1 MAQVMSLSPTQVVT
15 ETLLEVSRCVHDLHL
30 LDVVFQLLSGVLL
43 CEKMSSS
50 IGPVSSSSSSSS
62 KKPGRMSHS
71 SSGTSGNRGKCIVL
85 MDIFNI
91 VCLSWTFTNNFKP
104 HLLALHQETLVDLY
118 HWWSCMES
126 QVHHSTLIVQE
137 PQKEKQ
143 CVCCEK
149 LQVLE
154 RYHIVTICSSG
165 SRVRSHGMLVTKKF
179 LLVDCLVWKWRGHQC
194 WTHDQTHWHCV
205 STLVELFLNNQDEQK
220 AFCAS
225 ILAKCCNAKIDEGSC
240 RACMAPSCAWS
251 SSDMSEATPR
261 GARPST
267 HWDGE
272 KPPTR
277 AESFFTLSTCV
288 MHDSTCSLVQ
298 APTSVHTRLKRA
310 FNKPPCLST
319 RPNDSGLSRGTW
331 CTWMLCSST
340 YCCKTPR
347 LCKPRSHM
355 IATGCPAQLN
365 QRLISASK
373 QDREEAWP
381 APTFTTSACWKQVP
395 MQTMLRTWYFCPVT
409 SVNSSTSIP
418 KVWLNV

>member
-1 MAQVMSLSPTQVVT
+1 MILYGITGSPFNTDWARASEGEAMRMLWEATSTGTLPHSNHMFFWFSCPITRHVGDQDVPPRWLSRLKVT
-15 ETLLEVSRCVHDLHL
+15 RSPMLNSRSNTLALRVNARWTLLEQSR
-30 LDVVFQLLSGVLL
+30 
-43 CEKMSSS
+43 
-50 IGPVSSSSSSSS
+50 
-62 KKPGRMSHS
+62 
-71 SSGTSGNRGKCIVL
+71 
-85 MDIFNI
+85 
-91 VCLSWTFTNNFKP
+91 WT
-104 HLLALHQETLVDLY
+104 
-118 HWWSCMES
+118 
-126 QVHHSTLIVQE
+126 
-137 PQKEKQ
+137 
-143 CVCCEK
+143 
-149 LQVLE
+149 
-154 RYHIVTICSSG
+154 
-165 SRVRSHGMLVTKKF
+165 
-179 LLVDCLVWKWRGHQC
+179 
-194 WTHDQTHWHCV
+194 
-205 STLVELFLNNQDEQK
+205 K

-240 RACMAPSCAWS
+240 RAWMAPSCAWS
-251 SSDMSEATPR
+251 SSDMSEAAPR

-331 CTWMLCSST
+331 CTWMLCSSM

-347 LCKPRSHM
+347 LCNPRSHM

-365 QRLISASK
+365 QRLMSASK